1 MKVICSRFDRCT
13 RTVCLHRKLHE
24 ENIDCKEFQCKMY
37 HTFTECVGPQLLDRE
52 QQVNLTF
59 REL

>member
-13 RTVCLHRKLHE
+13 RVPCLHRKLHE
-24 ENIDCKEFQCKMY
+24 QTFDCATPQCKMFQ
-37 HTFTECVGPQLLDRE
+37 TFTECLRPQLLDQE
-52 QQVNLTF
+52 QQVKLTL